1 MFSGEGE
8 CVPFSNNL
16 YPTGNVEDWLL
27 EVENTMRGSLR
38 EILNRALL
46 VYPEVTYYTVRHF
59 KAAPLSA
66 QNFTICVL
74 STNSNAM
81 LMRFDCVILWFHFC
95 CVTDSSYRVGVTM
108 AWAGSYCWLPDSLD

>member
-8 CVPFSNNL
+8 CVPFSTSL

-46 VYPEVTYYTVRHF
+46 VYPEVTYYTVRQF
-59 KAAPLSA
+59 KAAPII
-66 QNFTICVL
+66 TIIILQYTYARVIE
-74 STNSNAM
+74 
-81 LMRFDCVILWFHFC
+81 FDM
-95 CVTDSSYRVGVTM
+95 S
-108 AWAGSYCWLPDSLD
+108 

>member
-8 CVPFSNNL
+8 CVPFSTSL

-46 VYPEVTYYTVRHF
+46 VYPEVTYYSVRHF

-66 QNFTICVL
+66 HNFTIYVRASRRIRHIIISRRHPTFRSLFSKAFDSFRIQQL
-74 STNSNAM
+74 SRRHHLYLS
-81 LMRFDCVILWFHFC
+81 
-95 CVTDSSYRVGVTM
+95 
-108 AWAGSYCWLPDSLD
+108 